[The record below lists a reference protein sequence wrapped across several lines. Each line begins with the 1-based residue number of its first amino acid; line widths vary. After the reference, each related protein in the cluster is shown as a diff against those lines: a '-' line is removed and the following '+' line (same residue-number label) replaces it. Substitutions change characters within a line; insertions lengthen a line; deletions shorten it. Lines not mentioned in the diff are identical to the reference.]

1 MSVKNCVPMAAV
13 MLLLAACSQSGP
25 GPVALATP
33 LATPLSQPRSPSATA
48 TATRTPRTTVTV
60 TPGQQRVLD
69 ANASVSTALFG
80 ISAASARV
88 KASSALSVPRKAV
101 ADSLG
106 TARARLSAERT
117 AAFGS
122 VRNCTAV
129 LSFAAQVR
137 SAAAGV
143 SAGRGR
149 VGQVT
154 ASMRAQVN
162 GLTQAVAVV
171 AARLKSL
178 QGTLAAE
185 AHPPAVVSVSEVQT
199 AMASARTFAATTL
212 AAAASADASASAAVS
227 KASSLSGQAG
237 TLAAKTC

>member
-1 MSVKNCVPMAAV
+1 M
-13 MLLLAACSQSGP
+13 
-25 GPVALATP
+25 
-33 LATPLSQPRSPSATA
+33 
-48 TATRTPRTTVTV
+48 
-60 TPGQQRVLD
+60 LD
-69 ANASVSTALFG
+69 ATASVSTALFG
-80 ISAASARV
+80 ISAATARV

-101 ADSLG
+101 VDSLG

-122 VRNCTAV
+122 VRNCTSV
-129 LSFAAQVR
+129 LSLASQVR

-143 SAGRGR
+143 SAGRSRG
-149 VGQVT
+149 VQVT
-154 ASMRAQVN
+154 ANMRAQVN

-171 AARLKSL
+171 AARLKGL

-185 AHPPAVVSVSEVQT
+185 AHPPAVVSVSEVQS
-199 AMASARTFAATTL
+199 AIASAKTFATSTL
-212 AAAASADASASAAVS
+212 TAAASADASASAAVS